1 MAIGDIC
8 IISADLIRAVNK
20 AKVIDHGLARK
31 EFARQRRSSLS
42 MTAANSSVEDSY
54 RGPFAIVR
62 QPDGTYAVGD
72 NSGAELA
79 ASAVRV
85 NGSNYSVPVTPVF
98 AGNAVWLQIDLTGE
112 SPAFSF
118 VNSESNAEN
127 IYSVEIGRIAGD
139 GTITQV
145 YADGVFDL
153 FTPVV
158 IDDTLSALLTV
169 KDNKLTLSEIGD
181 YPVQVPIISSGKIVL
196 VPAQELPWETYD
208 A

>member
-20 AKVIDHGLARK
+20 AKVIDHGLAQK
-31 EFARQRRSSLS
+31 EFARQRRNSLS
-42 MTAANSSVEDSY
+42 MTAANSSVEESY

-79 ASAVRV
+79 ASAVRI
-85 NGSNYSVPVTPVF
+85 NGSNYSVPVTSVF
-98 AGNAVWLQIDLTGE
+98 AGNAVWLKIDLTGK

-118 VNSESNAEN
+118 VNSESKEEN
-127 IYSVEIGRIAGD
+127 IYSVVIGRIDGD
-139 GTITQV
+139 GKITQI

-153 FTPVV
+153 FTPVIV
-158 IDDTLSALLTV
+158 DDTLSELLTATH
-169 KDNKLTLSEIGD
+169 NRLALSETGAV
-181 YPVQVPIISSGKIVL
+181 PVQVPIISSGKIVL
-196 VPAQELPWETYD
+196 VPAEELPGEVYN